1 MKPGQLYPN
10 ELELAILE
18 ELAREEPALISHLEE
33 LHVLSR
39 KYTGV
44 GCYTEFLPIKL
55 LSLASGDKQIWL
67 DSMIVVPEVKNG
79 LGAVLFCKHGN
90 PMCLEIYT
98 YGDNYWDG
106 VYSGF
111 SIQKNA

>member
-67 DSMIVVPEVKNG
+67 DSMIVVPEVKM
-79 LGAVLFCKHGN
+79 VWERFCSANTAIQCALKYIHMVTITG
-90 PMCLEIYT
+90 M
-98 YGDNYWDG
+98 
-106 VYSGF
+106 GF
-111 SIQKNA
+111 TVAFQFKNA